1 MATIGSA
8 SMASPDFPVERVM
21 AALVRLAGVIAVLW
35 GALMFATGVMIPI
48 ALMLATQVH
57 DAASSF
63 VYAAPIAA
71 GLGNGLISII
81 GGVVLFAASKRVARL
96 VTKDS

>member
-8 SMASPDFPVERVM
+8 SAASPDFPVERVM
-21 AALVRLAGVIAVLW
+21 AAMVRLASVLAVLW
-35 GALMFATGVMIPI
+35 GALMFATGLIIPI
-48 ALMLATQVH
+48 ALMLARQVN

-63 VYAAPIAA
+63 VYAAPIVA
-71 GLGNGLISII
+71 GLGNGLIIII
-81 GGVVLFAASKRVARL
+81 GGVVLFAASRRVARL